1 MEIHPMFI
9 DQIINITKIA
19 IFSKFI
25 HRFPIRHLNLLSLF
39 VEIDKLILKVHMKME
54 GTKNHQTILK
64 RKNNMEDTLTG
75 IKTYYRTII
84 IKTV

>member
-1 MEIHPMFI
+1 MVNLNIALPNGVNAIPITTSTGFSI
-9 DQIINITKIA
+9 D
-19 IFSKFI
+19 
-25 HRFPIRHLNLLSLF
+25 
-39 VEIDKLILKVHMKME
+39 IDKQILKVHMEME

-64 RKNNMEDTLTG
+64 RKNNMEDTLAG

>member
-1 MEIHPMFI
+1 M
-9 DQIINITKIA
+9 
-19 IFSKFI
+19 
-25 HRFPIRHLNLLSLF
+25 LSLF
-39 VEIDKLILKVHMKME
+39 VEIDKQILKVHMEME

-64 RKNNMEDTLTG
+64 RKNNMEDTLAG